1 MFSFLFAFTA
11 WVGLANGLTVSEET
25 ATAVVHP
32 DSISHLEIMISD
44 GQVKLAWQIQTRTIM
59 EVTSLEWDGADLWS
73 TTNEEA
79 QRYWAQTKTYL
90 EGGFDLQIDGEVWL
104 PEFED
109 FELREEGNG
118 FYVECIKSV
127 DKKPRSFHLGV
138 QHFFEDGNGLHIMDV
153 YVSGLTKAVDR
164 YFIQYGHR
172 TVDFPLPRDPDA
184 PAAANQSTLQRYFTL
199 GWGHVLEGVDHLAFV
214 LALLFGVATWR
225 ALLAAVTAFTLAHS
239 ITLALSAFNILQL
252 SPSIVEPGIAI
263 SVAVVLWWHLWKG
276 PGESHAWK
284 PAFGFGLLHGC
295 GFAGVLGEIGI
306 PEDAMV
312 SALLGFNLGVEAGQ
326 LTFVVPVIVIGLILH
341 RVLPAKTA
349 QSALHLFAIVLAA
362 FAFHLVGLAS
372 TSYIGIDFPF
382 LPDALQALPV
392 ILVFAFSLWLI
403 AGKRPTANGQAMRP
417 QVANAFIL
425 ALLYETGFWLG
436 S

>member
-1 MFSFLFAFTA
+1 M
-11 WVGLANGLTVSEET
+11 GLANGLTVAEK
-25 ATAVVHP
+25 ATSAVVHP
-32 DSISHLEIMISD
+32 DSVSRLEISVSD
-44 GQVKLAWQIQTRTIM
+44 EHVKLAWHIQTRTVM
-59 EVTSLEWDGADLWS
+59 EVPSLNWDGAELWS
-73 TTNEEA
+73 TTDEEA
-79 QRYWAQTKTYL
+79 RRYWPQTKAYL
-90 EGGFDLQIDGEVWL
+90 ENGFDIKLDGEPWL
-104 PEFED
+104 VEFED
-109 FELREEGNG
+109 FELRIEGSS
-118 FYVECIKSV
+118 FYVESVIAV
-127 DKKPRSFHLGV
+127 DKKPQDLHVGV
-138 QHFFEDGNGLHIMDV
+138 QHFFDDGNDMHFMDV
-153 YVSGLTKAVDR
+153 EVTGLSKRVDR
-164 YFIQYGHR
+164 YFFKYRHR
-172 TVDFPLPRDPDA
+172 SIDFPIPRDPDDLTA
-184 PAAANQSTLQRYFTL
+184 ENQGPLRRYFSL

-252 SPSIVEPGIAI
+252 SPAIVEPGIAI

-276 PGESHAWK
+276 PCESHAWK

-306 PEDAMV
+306 PDDAMV

-349 QSALHLFAIVLAA
+349 QSALHLFAIALAA

-372 TSYIGIDFPF
+372 TSYIGIDFPL
-382 LPDALQALPV
+382 LPDALQALPI
-392 ILVFAFSLWLI
+392 ILAFAFILWLI
-403 AGKRPTANGQAMRP
+403 AGKRPTADSQAMRP
-417 QVANAFIL
+417 QVLNAFIL
-425 ALLYETGFWLG
+425 TLLYETGFWLG

>member
-1 MFSFLFAFTA
+1 M
-11 WVGLANGLTVSEET
+11 GLANGLTVSEET

-32 DSISHLEIMISD
+32 DSISHLEITISD

-73 TTNEEA
+73 TTDEEA
-79 QRYWAQTKTYL
+79 QRYWTPTKAYL
-90 EGGFDLQIDGEVWL
+90 ESGFDLQIDGEAWL

-118 FYVECIKSV
+118 FYVECTKSV
-127 DKKPRSFHLGV
+127 DKKPQSIHLGV

-153 YVSGLTKAVDR
+153 YVSGLTEAVDR

-172 TVDFPLPRDPDA
+172 TIDFPLPHDPNA
-184 PAAANQSTLQRYFTL
+184 PAAANQSTLQRYFSL

-252 SPSIVEPGIAI
+252 SPAIVEPGIAI

-306 PEDAMV
+306 PEEAMV
-312 SALLGFNLGVEAGQ
+312 PALLGFNLGVEAGQ
-326 LTFVVPVIVIGLILH
+326 LTFVVPVIALGI
-341 RVLPAKTA
+341 VLNKVLSPKTA
-349 QSALHLFAIVLAA
+349 QAALRLFSLLLAA
-362 FAFHLVGLAS
+362 FACHLVGAAS
-372 TSYIGIDFPF
+372 TSYIGIEFPL
-382 LPDALQALPV
+382 LPAELQTIPSMLALSAALV
-392 ILVFAFSLWLI
+392 LFFR
-403 AGKRPTANGQAMRP
+403 KRTTADGLAMRP
-417 QVANAFIL
+417 QIMNAFVL
-425 ALLYETGFWLG
+425 AVLFEAGMWIGTLR
-436 S
+436 